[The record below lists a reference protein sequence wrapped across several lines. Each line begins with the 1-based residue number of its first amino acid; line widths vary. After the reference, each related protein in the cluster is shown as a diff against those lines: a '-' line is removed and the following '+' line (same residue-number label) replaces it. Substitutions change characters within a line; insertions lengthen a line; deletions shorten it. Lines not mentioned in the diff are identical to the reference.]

1 MNGFI
6 KKMAAQIKT
15 LWGKWSLIQKL
26 VLFGIIA
33 AVIAGVIAM
42 VSISSTPAM
51 APVID
56 APIRDEMDLDRIV
69 TRINAEGISTSV
81 TPNNIVMVSDEM
93 TARRMRAIL
102 IREDLIPT
110 NTDPWNIFDRER
122 WTLTDFERNVNL
134 QRANR
139 QMITDHIKA
148 LDDVD
153 NAEVII
159 VVPPKA
165 LFASEQEP
173 VSASVMLIP
182 KPGSDIT
189 ANRKKIEGIQKLIKF
204 ATPGLQDE
212 NIVITDQNGLVLND
226 FAGMAE
232 WDRLKGIEQE
242 TKLVRQQEA
251 TYRAQVLK
259 LLQSTFSED
268 RVRDLMIKID
278 MDMSQ
283 RTVDKKEYGAITL
296 KERTP
301 GLSYDDSQMVQTLPR
316 SQSTSTTKWEGSGL
330 IPEGP
335 AGMEGQTPP
344 VMRDADNLYGKVEQQ
359 TQTVNNELNE
369 QIIHEVQSAS
379 GMKRVTVSVNIDG
392 EWRVKYDEKGEPVQ
406 KPDGGIEREYIP
418 LAPEVLRSAQ
428 ALIQGAIG
436 YSAARGDSVT
446 VQNIPFE
453 RSKQFAAEDAVFFRE
468 QQFRLIVLLGIG
480 GLAALLAGFV
490 IFRIIRREMERR
502 RRLREEEMSRQQQ
515 AMRESVLMDAENEG
529 VEVSMSVEERKRME
543 LLDNAVSMAKEHP
556 GDVAQLIRT
565 WLLEE

>member
-26 VLFGIIA
+26 ILFGIIA
-33 AVIAGVIAM
+33 AVIIGVIAM

-165 LFASEQEP
+165 LFASEQES

-480 GLAALLAGFV
+480 GLAVLLAGFV

>member
-26 VLFGIIA
+26 ILFGIIA
-33 AVIAGVIAM
+33 AVIIGVIAM

-480 GLAALLAGFV
+480 GLAVLLAGFV

>member
-26 VLFGIIA
+26 ILFGIIA

-480 GLAALLAGFV
+480 GLAVLLAGFV

>member
-26 VLFGIIA
+26 ILFGIIA
-33 AVIAGVIAM
+33 AVIIGVIAM
-42 VSISSTPAM
+42 VSVSSTPAM

-69 TRINAEGISTSV
+69 TRINAEGIRTSV

-102 IREDLIPT
+102 IREDLIPA
-110 NTDPWNIFDRER
+110 NTDPWSIFDRER

-139 QMITDHIKA
+139 QMITDHIKS

-173 VSASVMLIP
+173 VSASVMLVP

-259 LLQSTFSED
+259 LLQSIFSDD

-283 RTVDKKEYGAITL
+283 RTVEKKEYGPIIL

-335 AGMEGQTPP
+335 AGVEGQTPP

-369 QIIHEVQSAS
+369 QVIHEVQSAS

-392 EWRVKYDEKGEPVQ
+392 RWKIKYDEKGEPVQ
-406 KPDGGIEREYIP
+406 KPGGGIEREYEP
-418 LAPEVLRSAQ
+418 LAPEELRSVQ
-428 ALIQGAIG
+428 ALIQGAVG

-446 VQNIPFE
+446 VQNIPFD
-453 RSKQFAAEDAVFFRE
+453 RTRQFAAEDAVFFRE

-490 IFRIIRREMERR
+490 VFRIIRREMERR
-502 RRLREEEMSRQQQ
+502 RRMREEELSRQQQ